1 MDEFPEL
8 VMLLIIF
15 IAYVQGIIWLAIGG
29 LIILVIITKSLL
41 VFIIS
46 AGGIATLEILEI
58 QEYWY
63 IILFIVAAIVLI
75 GKYRERR
82 KSEFSSGEMLDMLDE
97 Y

>member
-15 IAYVQGIIWLAIGG
+15 IAYVQGILWLAIGG
-29 LIILVIITKSLL
+29 LIILAIITKSML
-41 VFIIS
+41 VFLVS
-46 AGGIATLEILEI
+46 AAGVATLEILEI

-63 IILFIVAAIVLI
+63 IILFLVAAIVLI
-75 GKYRERR
+75 KDYRER
-82 KSEFSSGEMLDMLDE
+82 KGEEFSGDMLDMLDE